1 MLSPRFLMLSS
12 SLRQRLLTRPATATA
27 TRRADLSTYSS
38 SGGGGGGDRGWMES
52 YPWGNFAAAFGFG
65 YISTVMVER
74 SIMKPK
80 QASLKD

>member
-1 MLSPRFLMLSS
+1 MLSS
-12 SLRQRLLTRPATATA
+12 SLRQRLITRPATATA
-27 TRRADLSTYSS
+27 TRRAGLSTYSS
-38 SGGGGGGDRGWMES
+38 GGGGGGGGDRGWMES

-65 YISTVMVER
+65 YIGTVMVER